1 MSASRP
7 LRAVEHEDTD
17 ETVGPE
23 YTPPR
28 DEVLMKFEGQDVHFA
43 KMKVTSAAGL
53 ECSDRVV
60 HMDDK
65 VVLVLELR
73 CTDIAHKIDQNT
85 GRMTRLQTVKAID
98 AFMVDTDFE
107 TLRTSGL

>member
-7 LRAVEHEDTD
+7 LRAVEPDD
-17 ETVGPE
+17 ETVPPE

-28 DEVLMKFEGQDVHFA
+28 DEVIADFEGAPVHFA
-43 KMKVTSAAGL
+43 KAKVTSAAGL
-53 ECSDRVV
+53 EVGDKILKI
-60 HMDDK
+60 DDK

-73 CTDIAHKIDQNT
+73 CTGVEHKVDQNS
-85 GRMTRLQTVKAID
+85 GKMTRLQTLRAID
-98 AFMVDTDFE
+98 AFVVGTDFE